1 MLPPPGRRRR
11 GRQHGGSIG
20 TLLSSAAKAGYSL
33 GKDKKYRRMSFS
45 GFSDLGANRFRNFV
59 YRR

>member
-1 MLPPPGRRRR
+1 MLPRQRRRR
-11 GRQHGGSIG
+11 QQGGSIG

-45 GFSDLGANRFRNFV
+45 GFSDRGANQFRNYV
-59 YRR
+59 YYG